1 MEKPDPDS
9 PKLTE
14 HDKDVLR
21 KIIEHSKI
29 PDSKI
34 ASEIGISPQA
44 VFKIRTKLEQLGV
57 IKGYT
62 PIIDFKK
69 VGISTLMVIV
79 IRIKPEV
86 WNKYPD
92 YEVSE
97 RIAKI
102 PYIISAYRI
111 ADAKASH
118 ILLIGFRNSEQK
130 EQFVSQMQTKYA
142 DEIEIRDV
150 YTFSVD
156 QIILIQNPIGLLN
169 EIIDKK
175 DFSKYEL
182 FPIDK
187 KKPKEQKEHLLT
199 SNFL

>member
-44 VFKIRTKLEQLGV
+44 VFKIRTKLEELGI
-57 IKGYT
+57 IKGYS

-69 VGISTLMVIV
+69 IGISTLMVII
-79 IRIKPEV
+79 IRVKPDV

-111 ADAKASH
+111 ADANASH

-130 EQFVSQMQTKYA
+130 EHFVSQMQTKYA
-142 DEIEIRDV
+142 DEIEIRDT

-187 KKPKEQKEHLLT
+187 KKQKE
-199 SNFL
+199 